1 MYNTNPSS
9 VNLQIVNILT
19 ADVSVGPIIFFF
31 WGWLARYRKRGPF
44 FSRAQVMDPFSGC
57 WNSFT
62 QARPGRA
69 GWRMP
74 QLQSGWLQRF
84 C

>member
-31 WGWLARYRKRGPF
+31 WGWLARYRKRGRLFGKPLL
-44 FSRAQVMDPFSGC
+44 D
-57 WNSFT
+57 
-62 QARPGRA
+62 
-69 GWRMP
+69 
-74 QLQSGWLQRF
+74 
-84 C
+84 

>member
-31 WGWLARYRKRGPF
+31 WGWLARYRKRVLYLWPLTWILGPVGGVC
-44 FSRAQVMDPFSGC
+44 RG
-57 WNSFT
+57 
-62 QARPGRA
+62 RPSTA
-69 GWRMP
+69 
-74 QLQSGWLQRF
+74 
-84 C
+84 